1 MTTDDY
7 LALIT
12 SEHAD
17 KPNFTAV
24 IAALADFF
32 VQTVD
37 LELGLVEDFNLDTA
51 TGVQLDAIGLWV
63 GMSRRVPTPITG
75 VYFTWNDTTTTGWD
89 SGVWQGQF
97 DPSTGLVNVDDET
110 YRTMILAKI
119 AANIWD
125 GTLGNLYDVWE
136 LVFGP
141 GVIAIQDNQ
150 DMTMTVL
157 YDALYLNA
165 VQINLLINGLYPLK
179 PIGVHVT
186 YTATGA
192 APIFAWNSNTPKFQG
207 WNGTSVWV

>member
-17 KPNFTAV
+17 KPKFTAV
-24 IAALADFF
+24 VSALAGFF

-63 GMSRRVPTPITG
+63 GMSRRVATPITG
-75 VYFTWNDTTTTGWD
+75 VYFTWNDTTATGWD

-97 DPSTGLVNVDDET
+97 DPSTGLVSVDDET
-110 YRTMILAKI
+110 YRSMILAKI

-125 GTLGNLYDVWE
+125 GTLEHLYDVWA

-165 VQINLLINGLYPLK
+165 LQKVLLTSGLYPLK
-179 PIGVHVT
+179 PAGVHVT
-186 YTATGA
+186 YTPTAA
-192 APIFAWNSNTPKFQG
+192 APVFSWNSNTPKFQG
-207 WNGTSVWV
+207 WNGTSVWL